1 MGEIKKRKK
10 FSDLQVGDSVYCLN
24 RCTHELSIEKIIKI
38 DNWNGRCFLSGPTYY
53 SQPEFN
59 YMDGEQTSI
68 CNHEDFVFSNKEAII
83 DYIRETVKR
92 LKATKM
98 YLQKLKL

>member
-1 MGEIKKRKK
+1 MIRNKQRKK

-38 DNWNGRCFLSGPTYY
+38 DNWNGRYFLSGPTYY
-53 SQPEFN
+53 SHPEFN

-68 CNHEDFVFSNKEAII
+68 CNHEDFVFSNKDAVI

>member
-1 MGEIKKRKK
+1 MSEIKKRKK
-10 FSDLQVGDSVYCLN
+10 FGDLQVGDSVYCLN
-24 RCTHELSIEKIIKI
+24 RCTHELSIE
-38 DNWNGRCFLSGPTYY
+38 RRYFLSGPTYY
-53 SQPEFN
+53 SHPEFN

-83 DYIRETVKR
+83 DYIRETIKR
-92 LKATKM
+92 LKSTKT

>member
-1 MGEIKKRKK
+1 MSEIKKRKK

-38 DNWNGRCFLSGPTYY
+38 DNWNGRYFLSGPTYY
-53 SQPEFN
+53 SHPEFN

-83 DYIRETVKR
+83 DYIRDTVKR
-92 LKATKM
+92 LKSTKT